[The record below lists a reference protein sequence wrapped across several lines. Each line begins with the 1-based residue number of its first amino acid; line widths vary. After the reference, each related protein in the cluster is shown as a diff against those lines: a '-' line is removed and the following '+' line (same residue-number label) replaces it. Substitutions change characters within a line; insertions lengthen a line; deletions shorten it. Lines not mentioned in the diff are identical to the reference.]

1 MIDENS
7 EKAFYGSE
15 DSEKEEEEEEEKEK
29 EEKPK
34 KKPYIMDPDHRLL
47 LRTCKPLLNS
57 RNASVSIPFTNGGG
71 GGREGGREEG
81 GGEGREWEGGKEET
95 VHHGSGSQTPA
106 PHM

>member
-57 RNASVSIPFTNGGG
+57 RNASVSDRGQGVLSIMITDID
-71 GGREGGREEG
+71 
-81 GGEGREWEGGKEET
+81 
-95 VHHGSGSQTPA
+95 HGLITSLMAVEFLQIQYFDN
-106 PHM
+106 